1 MSDDQ
6 LLRSEK
12 KDKKKNKIIDDA
24 LLQEMGIDKEDLKK
38 LQKKLLKAEAK
49 PDRGIETW
57 FRLTSKNLY
66 TRLTIV
72 DTKTNIL
79 ITANAIIISVI
90 LGSLYPR
97 LEEDP
102 HLIFAVGGMVL
113 TNVLSITFAIIATL
127 PNATSYLSKAKKTMD
142 IMAFE
147 DFHQIPLTEYKTLV
161 TETLASNETLYPAM
175 VADIH
180 AIGNLLARKYR
191 LIRISYLV
199 FLYGIVLSVF
209 AFALCHLLY

>member
-1 MSDDQ
+1 MSEDH
-6 LLRSEK
+6 SISNEK
-12 KDKKKNKIIDDA
+12 KDKNKKKVIDSV
-24 LLQEMGIDKEDLKK
+24 LLQEMGIDKEALKK
-38 LQKKLLKAEAK
+38 LQKKLLKAGTRPE
-49 PDRGIETW
+49 RGIETW

-79 ITANAIIISVI
+79 ITSNAIIISVI

-97 LEEDP
+97 LDEDP

-113 TNVLSITFAIIATL
+113 TNVLSIAFAIIATL
-127 PNATSYLSKAKKTMD
+127 PKAASYNNKDEKVID

-147 DFHQIPLTEYKTLV
+147 DFHHIPLTEYNTLV
-161 TETLASNETLYPAM
+161 TDTLESNEKLYPSM
-175 VADIH
+175 VADIY
-180 AIGNLLARKYR
+180 AMGNLLARKYK
-191 LIRISYLV
+191 LIRISYLI

-209 AFALCHLLY
+209 AFAMCHLIF

>member
-1 MSDDQ
+1 MSEDQ
-6 LLRSEK
+6 FMSSEK
-12 KDKKKNKIIDDA
+12 KDKKKNKIIDHA
-24 LLQEMGIDKEDLKK
+24 LLQEMGIDKEELKK

-49 PDRGIETW
+49 PERGIETW

-79 ITANAIIISVI
+79 ITSNAIIISVI

-97 LEEDP
+97 LEADP

-113 TNVLSITFAIIATL
+113 TNVLSIAFAIIATL
-127 PNATSYLSKAKKTMD
+127 PSASSYLNKAKNTMD

-147 DFHQIPLTEYKTLV
+147 DFHKIPLDDYKSIV
-161 TETLASNETLYPAM
+161 TETLASNETLYPSM

-180 AIGNLLARKYR
+180 AVGILLAKKYK
-191 LIRISYLV
+191 LIRISYLI